1 MATEVASSMDVSQPI
16 VRRKAISA
24 KNFGGLY
31 TEIDT
36 GEYGTLVTDEPVEH
50 GGTGEGPSPLQ
61 TVLGALLGCESVTFS
76 RTAAEMGFAYQGIE
90 YDAAYTID
98 IRGRLGVRGVTQH
111 FQSVKVDAIVSTDE
125 TPERLAEVVEE
136 TEARCP
142 VFNLINDAGVRI
154 EMRWVA
160 KPTDG

>member
-24 KNFGGLY
+24 KNYAGLY

-76 RTAAEMGFAYQGIE
+76 RTAAAHRFGPRLHRSQSRR
-90 YDAAYTID
+90 D
-98 IRGRLGVRGVTQH
+98 RGDRRGVPGGRPHQTQPSAEIDGRPGAVR
-111 FQSVKVDAIVSTDE
+111 QVSPSQPATFRSRVRN
-125 TPERLAEVVEE
+125 TPPRE
-136 TEARCP
+136 
-142 VFNLINDAGVRI
+142 
-154 EMRWVA
+154 
-160 KPTDG
+160 